1 MQRPELGFRHDYPLG
16 RLRGIGVSQ
25 KDYFFQHL
33 STLKC
38 ECQSPPDIRF
48 KLCAVK
54 REAAE
59 SFTPLALWRWRD
71 TT

>member
-1 MQRPELGFRHDYPLG
+1 MITLLAACAALAFHK
-16 RLRGIGVSQ
+16 

-48 KLCAVK
+48 KRCAVK
-54 REAAE
+54 REGAE
-59 SFTPLALWRWRD
+59 SFTPPALWRWRD